1 MPTKVGAIPGCR
13 LIRELLAQSNLE
25 RLVAGDN
32 SNNSTIDPTHS
43 ELRPGFRGLRSQ
55 VETGA
60 GRRGVDDMANGP
72 VPVTD
77 RVLPSETENVVTCS
91 CRVVVAKQHLSC
103 CERNKGMGALG
114 QAMGLAP
121 RSVEADT
128 QIDINAVPHILREQ
142 LIPPYPSNSAETRQ
156 DVELFGFRT
165 RSSTISRVDTKRVEQ
180 LRCIWGEPHFENSPL
195 KEDSPYPML

>member
-1 MPTKVGAIPGCR
+1 M
-13 LIRELLAQSNLE
+13 
-25 RLVAGDN
+25 AGDN

-103 CERNKGMGALG
+103 CERNKGMGA
-114 QAMGLAP
+114 P
-121 RSVEADT
+121 RPGNG
-128 QIDINAVPHILREQ
+128 I
-142 LIPPYPSNSAETRQ
+142 SAKKR
-156 DVELFGFRT
+156 
-165 RSSTISRVDTKRVEQ
+165 RSGYSD
-180 LRCIWGEPHFENSPL
+180 
-195 KEDSPYPML
+195 